1 MQREILFR
9 GKRLDNGQFI
19 EGSLTVDCHGNCC
32 IYRPLNVPI
41 GGGFQYFDVDPET
54 VGQLTGMTDKNGTKI
69 FEGDILNEPF
79 QGREKLYQV
88 FWSED
93 YFSFRVKTVN
103 FEYYLDEMVQY
114 RCEVIGNIYDNKE
127 LLK

>member
-1 MQREILFR
+1 MKREILFR

-32 IYRPLNVPI
+32 IYHPLNVPI

-69 FEGDILNEPF
+69 FEWDIVRESF
-79 QGREKLYQV
+79 KGHGRIYHV
-88 FWSED
+88 FWDDD
-93 YFSFRVKTVN
+93 YFAFRAKGEDIT
-103 FEYYLDEMVQY
+103 YQLDEISPSH
-114 RCEVIGNIYDNKE
+114 CEVIGNIHDNKE
-127 LLK
+127 LLS